1 MKKIL
6 LLSLFVLPAMLL
18 ASGNTEETRYFLQT
32 GREYDF
38 LPRVVN
44 FTIFV
49 GLLYYLL
56 SQPIKSFFKERS
68 LGISTQLNEIE
79 LKLQSAKDEKK
90 EAQSRVTSS
99 EAKAKEIISDANAE
113 AVLLAS
119 KIVTANEYELA
130 LLDKQQDE
138 KMMLEER
145 RLAREAIDEVL
156 GENITVDDIHLDTQK
171 VISIISENGK
181 VA

>member
-6 LLSLFVLPAMLL
+6 LLSLLVVPAMLL
-18 ASGNTEETRYFLQT
+18 ASGNAEETRYFLQT

-56 SQPIKSFFKERS
+56 SQPIKSFFKNRS
-68 LGISTQLNEIE
+68 LGIATQLNEIE
-79 LKLQSAKDEKK
+79 IKLQSAKDEKK
-90 EAQSRVTSS
+90 EAQARVVSS
-99 EAKAKEIISDANAE
+99 EAKAKEMLSDAEAE

-119 KIVTANEYELA
+119 KIVASNEYELA
-130 LLDKQQDE
+130 LLDKQQVE
-138 KMMLEER
+138 KMRLEER

-156 GENITVDDIHLDTQK
+156 GENITVDDIPLDSQK
-171 VISIISENGK
+171 VISIISKNGK